1 MKVLIIGNGIAGMS
15 AAIEAAELDDE
26 VILVS
31 PIQSERTQSVMAAE
45 GINAVVDTAEEDSV
59 VWHANDTLESGC
71 FLEKEEDV
79 RNLCEKAPEHLKWLD
94 EMGVLFD
101 RNEDDTWKV
110 KASGGQSRK
119 RTVYAGD
126 STGKQIVTAMTQ
138 KCLEYEIKGKI
149 EKKIGLYFY
158 SALIRDEK
166 CYGALFY
173 NPESKM
179 LIPVYADAVICA
191 TGGMNKLYGK
201 TTGSELND
209 GYVTGKLFLQGVQL
223 RNLEFIQ
230 YYPTTVQRGNKRV
243 IISESVRS
251 EGWRLYYKNR
261 SHSVYFMEEKYGTE
275 GNLMSRDLVAR
286 EIAMC
291 PGQVYLENAKESI
304 PVTPAIHFFMGGIK
318 VDGMHQTNIAGL
330 YAVGEA
336 ASKYHGANC
345 LGGNSLMTA
354 VHSGRTAAHAV
365 HEGQGQ
371 PMCEELFVPYIEHE
385 QEKIERMEQMSE
397 YRGKYSA
404 TATLRKLMKIM
415 SYGMDLIRDGEVLQD
430 SIYALD
436 SSLNELRTFPIDP
449 MVSVY
454 ENYRL
459 YPMAV
464 LGKATLMSAVERR
477 ESRGAHFRK
486 DFPGEKSEFMKCSVA
501 EFKDEKIRI
510 YFEQESGEKGGAV
523 R

>member
-1 MKVLIIGNGIAGMS
+1 
-15 AAIEAAELDDE
+15 
-26 VILVS
+26 
-31 PIQSERTQSVMAAE
+31 
-45 GINAVVDTAEEDSV
+45 
-59 VWHANDTLESGC
+59 
-71 FLEKEEDV
+71 
-79 RNLCEKAPEHLKWLD
+79 
-94 EMGVLFD
+94 
-101 RNEDDTWKV
+101 
-110 KASGGQSRK
+110 
-119 RTVYAGD
+119 
-126 STGKQIVTAMTQ
+126 
-138 KCLEYEIKGKI
+138 
-149 EKKIGLYFY
+149 
-158 SALIRDEK
+158 
-166 CYGALFY
+166 
-173 NPESKM
+173 
-179 LIPVYADAVICA
+179 
-191 TGGMNKLYGK
+191 MNKLYGK

-243 IISESVRS
+243 IIPESVRS

-385 QEKIERMEQMSE
+385 QEKIDRMEQMSE

-486 DFPGEKSEFMKCSVA
+486 DFPSEKAEFMKCSVA
-501 EFKDEKIRI
+501 EFKDERIRI

>member
-1 MKVLIIGNGIAGMS
+1 
-15 AAIEAAELDDE
+15 
-26 VILVS
+26 
-31 PIQSERTQSVMAAE
+31 
-45 GINAVVDTAEEDSV
+45 
-59 VWHANDTLESGC
+59 
-71 FLEKEEDV
+71 
-79 RNLCEKAPEHLKWLD
+79 
-94 EMGVLFD
+94 
-101 RNEDDTWKV
+101 
-110 KASGGQSRK
+110 
-119 RTVYAGD
+119 
-126 STGKQIVTAMTQ
+126 
-138 KCLEYEIKGKI
+138 
-149 EKKIGLYFY
+149 
-158 SALIRDEK
+158 
-166 CYGALFY
+166 
-173 NPESKM
+173 
-179 LIPVYADAVICA
+179 
-191 TGGMNKLYGK
+191 
-201 TTGSELND
+201 
-209 GYVTGKLFLQGVQL
+209 
-223 RNLEFIQ
+223 
-230 YYPTTVQRGNKRV
+230 
-243 IISESVRS
+243 
-251 EGWRLYYKNR
+251 
-261 SHSVYFMEEKYGTE
+261 MEEKYGTE

-291 PGQVYLENAKESI
+291 PGQVYLETAKESI

-385 QEKIERMEQMSE
+385 KIDRMEQMSE

>member
-119 RTVYAGD
+119 RTVYSGN
-126 STGKQIVTAMTQ
+126 SIGKQIVTAMTQ

-251 EGWRLYYKNR
+251 EGL
-261 SHSVYFMEEKYGTE
+261 S
-275 GNLMSRDLVAR
+275 L
-286 EIAMC
+286 
-291 PGQVYLENAKESI
+291 
-304 PVTPAIHFFMGGIK
+304 IHI
-318 VDGMHQTNIAGL
+318 
-330 YAVGEA
+330 
-336 ASKYHGANC
+336 
-345 LGGNSLMTA
+345 
-354 VHSGRTAAHAV
+354 
-365 HEGQGQ
+365 
-371 PMCEELFVPYIEHE
+371 
-385 QEKIERMEQMSE
+385 
-397 YRGKYSA
+397 
-404 TATLRKLMKIM
+404 
-415 SYGMDLIRDGEVLQD
+415 
-430 SIYALD
+430 
-436 SSLNELRTFPIDP
+436 
-449 MVSVY
+449 
-454 ENYRL
+454 
-459 YPMAV
+459 
-464 LGKATLMSAVERR
+464 
-477 ESRGAHFRK
+477 
-486 DFPGEKSEFMKCSVA
+486 
-501 EFKDEKIRI
+501 
-510 YFEQESGEKGGAV
+510 
-523 R
+523 

>member
-31 PIQSERTQSVMAAE
+31 PVQSERTQSVMAAE

-119 RTVYAGD
+119 RTVYSGD
-126 STGKQIVTAMTQ
+126 SIGKQIVTAMTQ

-209 GYVTGKLFLQGVQL
+209 GYVTGKLFL
-223 RNLEFIQ
+223 I
-230 YYPTTVQRGNKRV
+230 P
-243 IISESVRS
+243 ESVRS

-345 LGGNSLMTA
+345 LGGNSLMAA

-365 HEGQGQ
+365 HEVQGQ

-385 QEKIERMEQMSE
+385 QEKIDRMEQMSE

-415 SYGMDLIRDGEVLQD
+415 SYGMDLIRDGEVLQ
-430 SIYALD
+430 
-436 SSLNELRTFPIDP
+436 DP

-501 EFKDEKIRI
+501 EFKDERIRI

>member
-179 LIPVYADAVICA
+179 LVPVYADAVICA

-291 PGQVYLENAKESI
+291 PGQVYLETAKESI

-318 VDGMHQTNIAGL
+318 V
-330 YAVGEA
+330 
-336 ASKYHGANC
+336 
-345 LGGNSLMTA
+345 
-354 VHSGRTAAHAV
+354 
-365 HEGQGQ
+365 
-371 PMCEELFVPYIEHE
+371 FVPYIEHE
-385 QEKIERMEQMSE
+385 QEKIDRMEQMSE